1 MKTVVNAIFI
11 IIAFLLQS
19 TLFSRF
25 TVAGIT
31 PNLLLIVVA
40 SIGFLSGRRRGLI
53 AGFFAGLLFDVFFG
67 SVYGLY
73 ACIFMYIGFTN
84 GIFQKLLFPN
94 DIKLPLGLIVVSD
107 FLYGHICYI
116 FMF

>member
-1 MKTVVNAIFI
+1 MKTVVNAILI

-73 ACIFMYIGFTN
+73 ACT
-84 GIFQKLLFPN
+84 
-94 DIKLPLGLIVVSD
+94 
-107 FLYGHICYI
+107 
-116 FMF
+116 